1 VAIELPS
8 EVAQF
13 LNFIGIPWININ
25 VRHEARCFLGEVR
38 DLSWSFVA
46 AGG

>member
-1 VAIELPS
+1 MGGFNQQSVNDNGGVAW
-8 EVAQF
+8 VKQV
-13 LNFIGIPWININ
+13 